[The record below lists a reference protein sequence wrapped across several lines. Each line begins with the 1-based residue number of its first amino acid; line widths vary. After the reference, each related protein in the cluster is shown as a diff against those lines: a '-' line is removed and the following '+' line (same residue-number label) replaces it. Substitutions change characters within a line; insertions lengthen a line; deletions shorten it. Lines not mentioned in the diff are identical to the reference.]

1 MYHFKYKMA
10 SQLCTSLK
18 CAHGSSTTSGIP
30 TGKQALWESRPYT
43 VQHTGTSQTQPVKWV
58 TCRCHTY
65 KIIFTHIHA
74 RERKENRGGKG
85 KVWEIMGR
93 IYIPRNHLTFW
104 SNRNFQAFPWYYVLI
119 VQWSEQPE
127 SNCKAKQRKLESFTV
142 DKARGSIFRG
152 DSMFIQMMCAQGLCT
167 LHQLLW
173 VVIIYKYILSSD
185 WLEELRQYGKVK
197 EWFSPSMCFWNKT
210 MGSLMGCSLHMINI
224 SSFMQDATT
233 KDPGKDCE
241 PLWDVDSLS

>member
-1 MYHFKYKMA
+1 MYLPKMCA
-10 SQLCTSLK
+10 WLQHHLRDSHGETSPMR
-18 CAHGSSTTSGIP
+18 I
-30 TGKQALWESRPYT
+30 QALHCATHRHEPDSASEMGHMS
-43 VQHTGTSQTQPVKWV
+43 VSHIQ
-58 TCRCHTY
+58 
-65 KIIFTHIHA
+65 IIFTHIHA

-152 DSMFIQMMCAQGLCT
+152 DSMFIRMMCAQGLCT

>member
-1 MYHFKYKMA
+1 MA
-10 SQLCTSLK
+10 PAPPQGFPRGNKPYENPGLTLCNTQARARLSQWNGSHVGVTHTNYIYTYTCTWK
-18 CAHGSSTTSGIP
+18 
-30 TGKQALWESRPYT
+30 
-43 VQHTGTSQTQPVKWV
+43 
-58 TCRCHTY
+58 
-65 KIIFTHIHA
+65 
-74 RERKENRGGKG
+74 ERKQRGKG